1 MSKIIYE
8 PHPIS
13 AARKAKLQ
21 AEGYKIIDAIFAPAG
36 APIHKKLDTEDAAI
50 EAQVEPEAE
59 EAPVAPE
66 AEAEIEAAI
75 EKLDEAVEEYI
86 VEVAAKRKKYKKV

>member
-8 PHPIS
+8 PHPINP
-13 AARKAKLQ
+13 ARKAKLQ

-36 APIHKKLDTEDAAI
+36 APIHQKLDTEDAAI
-50 EAQVEPEAE
+50 EAVIAAETE
-59 EAPVAPE
+59 EAPVAAE
-66 AEAEIEAAI
+66 AEADINEAI

-86 VEVAAKRKKYKKV
+86 VEVAAKHKRSKKV